1 MRRRDARARPV
12 LPEAGARTVRCPR
25 RVPDRGRDRG
35 WVRTHGY
42 PVRLRAGRHPARP
55 TVTVERPYRRRDA
68 ACRGTGDAVHLRR
81 LPRRFA
87 RTGIPAFAQ
96 LYRQSAGMRRGPGVA
111 GYLRQRQRPG
121 AEPRHG
127 GTHAGPRAAAG
138 CARACRGR
146 APGRDDRRLRAHE
159 EWRQARAIRPG
170 GTRGPARL
178 SRCTGAWRT
187 AAPAGRHPV
196 LDAALLHR
204 RRRPAPAGRRDA
216 TRHRR
221 SDRGGDLMRLTR
233 VHVDTPLSSGLELA
247 LPENAAAHLSRVLR
261 LAVGDECVLFNGDG
275 TDYAARITS
284 MGKRELRVTVA
295 SGREVDNESP
305 LAITL
310 LQGIARGEKMDLIL
324 QKATELGVNAIAPL
338 WSQRSE
344 VKLDEARAEKRL
356 AHWRGVV
363 TSACEQCGRARVPG
377 VAAPVSLSVALG
389 ALPAGGLRLILD
401 PEGELALRTLSVG
414 DEAGIVLAVGP
425 EGGWSPA
432 DREQLRAAG
441 FQGLK
446 LGPRILRTETAG
458 LAAIAALQ
466 SRLGDLA

>member
-1 MRRRDARARPV
+1 
-12 LPEAGARTVRCPR
+12 
-25 RVPDRGRDRG
+25 
-35 WVRTHGY
+35 
-42 PVRLRAGRHPARP
+42 
-55 TVTVERPYRRRDA
+55 
-68 ACRGTGDAVHLRR
+68 
-81 LPRRFA
+81 
-87 RTGIPAFAQ
+87 
-96 LYRQSAGMRRGPGVA
+96 
-111 GYLRQRQRPG
+111 
-121 AEPRHG
+121 
-127 GTHAGPRAAAG
+127 
-138 CARACRGR
+138 
-146 APGRDDRRLRAHE
+146 
-159 EWRQARAIRPG
+159 
-170 GTRGPARL
+170 
-178 SRCTGAWRT
+178 
-187 AAPAGRHPV
+187 
-196 LDAALLHR
+196 
-204 RRRPAPAGRRDA
+204 
-216 TRHRR
+216 
-221 SDRGGDLMRLTR
+221 MRLTR

-401 PEGELALRTLSVG
+401 PEGELALGTLTVG
-414 DEAGIVLAVGP
+414 DEARVVLAVGP

-432 DREQLRAAG
+432 DREQLRDAG